1 MDLSIECCARC
12 PTESA
17 LEMVDLSGNELAGPA
32 PNWLANVL
40 KGTIKSLDLTGNRLT
55 GDYKALD
62 NLATGFVRNDGKSTV
77 LQMAPQRECPPG
89 KYRKTN
95 ANAQQN
101 LGACELTPSVM
112 AELAVQS
119 KETFIEALQKP
130 STKGNGTSLALVL
143 SVNGGSSFAPQYSAT
158 MGLNSSQRMSS
169 RTFTTLDEPKLSLD
183 GLHAEW
189 DSKAPSADAD
199 VQLRASDGKFSETR
213 VYKLDIYAD
222 CAGAQP
228 CIADGD
234 TIETVLA
241 LGNASSPDGQRSQVV
256 VKARIKAVPSCN
268 RSKAALVSS
277 AGQVDPSTESVR
289 LEAHLVDVD
298 ALPITFSNPQVVVS
312 WADHTFLLERSMSG
326 SSRFKWEIPPRLRRE
341 PGWYAYKV
349 TLEDAWDEAQRARW
363 HCTLL
368 EGTLEVSAVADQKQL
383 ILAACLAAVVA
394 IFAGALVY
402 VIRKNRERAKEML
415 ISFVS
420 YEGRLVGEVL
430 LEIWG
435 KKDFHPFAACR
446 AVKL

>member
-1 MDLSIECCARC
+1 M
-12 PTESA
+12 
-17 LEMVDLSGNELAGPA
+17 
-32 PNWLANVL
+32 L

-101 LGACELTPSVM
+101 LGTCERTPPVE

-143 SVNGGSSFAPQYSAT
+143 SVKGGSSFAPQYSAT
-158 MGLNSSQRMSS
+158 MVLNSSQRMSS
-169 RTFTTLDEPKLSLD
+169 RTFTTLNEPKLSLD

-213 VYKLDIYAD
+213 VFKLDMYAD

-268 RSKAALVSS
+268 RSKAVLVSS
-277 AGQVDPSTESVR
+277 AGQVDPSTETVH

-312 WADHTFLLERSMSG
+312 WANQTFLLERSESG
-326 SSRFKWEIPPRLRRE
+326 SSRFSWEIPPRLRRE

-349 TLEDAWDEAQRARW
+349 ILEEAWDEVERNHTR
-363 HCTLL
+363 CTLL
-368 EGTLEVSAVADQKQL
+368 EGTLS
-383 ILAACLAAVVA
+383 I
-394 IFAGALVY
+394 
-402 VIRKNRERAKEML
+402 AKG
-415 ISFVS
+415 FDTKWV
-420 YEGRLVGEVL
+420 LVGSILGAILLIGLALLLVL
-430 LEIWG
+430 RHHEHLMAIVVMLVNEIVKLGLSLSLEIG
-435 KKDFHPFAACR
+435 DIVTECAPKHTHGHARTRSMHARLHMVTHTKK
-446 AVKL
+446 